1 MEVKPL
7 GSTCLKE
14 AIFTLFARFS
24 LNFFKWQY
32 AIKTALLLTD
42 INKRKDVVAC
52 RAACRNR
59 NRGIANNPPEIAIN
73 GLDYWFRAN
82 SLPALIASMFR
93 GIRPWWRSGSVLKR
107 AISTP
112 LSPTSFPYMNSTKAL
127 FSRGFLL
134 YLPAVSAQSVIRRS
148 YHPLKTQA
156 HAVRPSYLTQNTMW

>member
-1 MEVKPL
+1 MEVTPL
-7 GSTCLKE
+7 GSTCLKGV
-14 AIFTLFARFS
+14 IFTLFARFS

-32 AIKTALLLTD
+32 AIKTAFLLTD
-42 INKRKDVVAC
+42 ISKQKDVVAC

-73 GLDYWFRAN
+73 GLDYWFWAN

-107 AISTP
+107 AFSTP

-127 FSRGFLL
+127 FSRGFLR

-156 HAVRPSYLTQNTMW
+156 HAVRPSCLTQNTMW